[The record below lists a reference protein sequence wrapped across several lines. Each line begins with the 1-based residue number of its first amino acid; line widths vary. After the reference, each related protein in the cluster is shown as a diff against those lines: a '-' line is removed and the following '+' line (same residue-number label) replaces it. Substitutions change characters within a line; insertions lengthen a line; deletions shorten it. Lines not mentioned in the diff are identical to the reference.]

1 VHLAALDRR
10 RRNDRA
16 CEFAFAQTDHEQD
29 MVALGSRCLNVMAAG
44 LVNVQLCAEAIE
56 LVLPHIANLPDAS
69 AASLASSASSH
80 AWHVR
85 KAILPFLRTV
95 AYGSLL
101 DVPRFVSIVWTI
113 SGLLHDSQLE
123 VRELASQTLAGLLR
137 CAPASCLVELR
148 AECCATLSK
157 KRARTEEPE
166 PPAAAS
172 AASAALAIA
181 SRKLDLAAKQ
191 HGAILGLSAL
201 VLAFPLELPD
211 WMPDVLMVLAK
222 FGDMPNPIKASVA
235 RTLKEFRRTHQDM
248 WFEHKQAFTPLQLD
262 IIETPVAPPLY
273 YA

>member
-1 VHLAALDRR
+1 
-10 RRNDRA
+10 
-16 CEFAFAQTDHEQD
+16 

-44 LVNVQLCAEAIE
+44 LVNVQLCSEAIE
-56 LVLPHIANLPDAS
+56 LVSPHIAHVPDAS
-69 AASLASSASSH
+69 ACGSVGGASSH
-80 AWHVR
+80 TWHVR

-101 DVPRFVSIVWTI
+101 DLPRFVSIVWTI
-113 SGLLHDSQLE
+113 SLLLHDPQLE

-137 CAPASCLVELR
+137 CAPPSCLAELR

-157 KRARTEEPE
+157 KRARTEEAE
-166 PPAAAS
+166 TQAS
-172 AASAALAIA
+172 AASTALAIA
-181 SRKLDLAAKQ
+181 SRKLDMVAKQ

-201 VLAFPLELPD
+201 VLAFPLELPE

-222 FGDMPNPIKASVA
+222 FGDTPNPIKASVA

-262 IIETPVAPPLY
+262 ILETPVAPPLY